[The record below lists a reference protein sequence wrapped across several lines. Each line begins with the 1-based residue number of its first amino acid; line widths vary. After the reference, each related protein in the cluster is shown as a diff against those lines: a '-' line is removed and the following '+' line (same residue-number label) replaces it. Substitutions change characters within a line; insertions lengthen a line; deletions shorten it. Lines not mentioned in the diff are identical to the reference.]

1 MSKLRRVIVSLGRL
15 FLSLLFG
22 HSPSFTL
29 LGVESSLPVHFH
41 SAFAF
46 AVHCHLKAE
55 NLRMGFYSLPDCCF
69 HHFCSL
75 VSCLELSVGSLE
87 NSPVLLWRIGRSWP
101 AIFLFRSSLTCYSP
115 VCLLSTELLSSLDP
129 NLRTGYPSCASRS
142 TNKPFLSNPNGN
154 SSSPVAHLPLINS
167 IHSVNKS
174 LKPFIGCLSLLLGSG
189 NCKVVTV
196 ILLKF
201 QVMKLV

>member
-1 MSKLRRVIVSLGRL
+1 M
-15 FLSLLFG
+15 
-22 HSPSFTL
+22 
-29 LGVESSLPVHFH
+29 
-41 SAFAF
+41 
-46 AVHCHLKAE
+46 HCHLKAE

-69 HHFCSL
+69 HHFCFL

-87 NSPVLLWRIGRSWP
+87 NSPVFLWRIGRSWP
-101 AIFLFRSSLTCYSP
+101 AIFLFCSSLTCYSP

-129 NLRTGYPSCASRS
+129 NLCTGYPSCASRS

-154 SSSPVAHLPLINS
+154 SSSPVAHLPVINS

-174 LKPFIGCLSLLLGSG
+174 LKPLFGCLSLLLGSG
-189 NCKVVTV
+189 NCKVMTV

-201 QVMKLV
+201 QVMKLVNKA